1 MAPAFVFGY
10 GSLLR
15 RPAAAGLPVPCRLRD
30 HRRGWGVAMDNT
42 RTIPGYKYYVDMESG
57 ERPEVCVAFLDIR
70 PEPGSTVN
78 GAVFPV
84 TAEVLASLDRRERNY
99 DRREVTSQ
107 LDADV
112 GGRVW
117 AYVGSAPGR
126 RRYETGR
133 QAGIAVVSGPYLESV
148 LDDFRSFGDDMA
160 AEFEATTDRPDV
172 PVVPLK
178 RIAVPD
184 RGRELTLA

>member
-15 RPAAAGLPVPCRLRD
+15 RPAAAGPPVPCRLRD

-42 RTIPGYKYYVDMESG
+42 RTIPGYKYYVDMETG
-57 ERPEVCVAFLDIR
+57 ERPEVYVAFLDIR
-70 PEPGSTVN
+70 PEPDSAVN
-78 GAVFPV
+78 GVVFPV
-84 TAEVLASLDRRERNY
+84 TDEVLASLDRRERNY
-99 DRREVTSQ
+99 DRREVTDL
-107 LDADV
+107 LDADL

-117 AYVGSAPGR
+117 AYVGSAGGR

-133 QAGIAVVSGPYLESV
+133 GAGTAVVSGPYLQGV
-148 LDDFRSFGDDMA
+148 RDDFGSFGADMA
-160 AEFEATTDRPDV
+160 AEFEATTERPDV

-184 RGRELTLA
+184 RGSELTLA